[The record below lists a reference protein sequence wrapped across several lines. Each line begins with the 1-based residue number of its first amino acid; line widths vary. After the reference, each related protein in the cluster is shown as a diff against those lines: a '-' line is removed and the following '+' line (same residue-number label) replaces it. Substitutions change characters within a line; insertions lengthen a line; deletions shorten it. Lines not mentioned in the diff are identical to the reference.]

1 MSIDRVDVGPA
12 GGRIAEL
19 VALAT
24 ETTNR
29 LEKLWDEVGYSSCE
43 KRRQMGGL
51 LDGFR
56 TLCENKVRRCSTV
69 VCVFMSVKALF
80 VVMGRT
86 ASRHTRN
93 FKLSFR

>member
-1 MSIDRVDVGPA
+1 MSIEHVDVGPA

-29 LEKLWDEVGYSSCE
+29 LERLWDEVGYSSGE

-56 TLCENKVRRCSTV
+56 TLCENKVSGGT
-69 VCVFMSVKALF
+69 MLSPAL
-80 VVMGRT
+80 
-86 ASRHTRN
+86 
-93 FKLSFR
+93 L